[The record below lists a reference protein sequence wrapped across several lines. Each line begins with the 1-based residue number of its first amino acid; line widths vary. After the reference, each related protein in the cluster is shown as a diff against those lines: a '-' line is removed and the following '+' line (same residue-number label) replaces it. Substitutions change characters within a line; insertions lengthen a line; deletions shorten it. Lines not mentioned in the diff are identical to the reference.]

1 MAAGLALL
9 GRKGYAESE
18 CSKPKLSD
26 LKQPGAGNLIGQE
39 KRMTR
44 ERVSQ
49 LGVAMLAPSLS
60 PALALGVGDTLVFG
74 YV

>member
-9 GRKGYAESE
+9 GRKGYAESK

-39 KRMTR
+39 KRMIR
-44 ERVSQ
+44 
-49 LGVAMLAPSLS
+49 
-60 PALALGVGDTLVFG
+60 
-74 YV
+74 